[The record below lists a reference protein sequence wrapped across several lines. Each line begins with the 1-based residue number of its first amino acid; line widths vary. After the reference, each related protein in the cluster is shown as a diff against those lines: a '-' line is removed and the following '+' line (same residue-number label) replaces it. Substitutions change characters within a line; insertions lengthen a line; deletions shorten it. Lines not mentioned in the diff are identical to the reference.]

1 MVGIYERKGKIRP
14 GINRNSKKERSE
26 KGRNYPANWNSKEGE
41 QRKQKGGNYLRND
54 TTKEYKFLN

>member
-1 MVGIYERKGKIRP
+1 MREKVRSDQELIGIL
-14 GINRNSKKERSE
+14 KERSE